1 MARFWPWHFQKQV
14 FIVCFIVVLTIF
26 AFYSYSVYIRELEM
40 IDISSDGHL
49 GKNPTEIT
57 GIDRAHRQAIRHRG
71 VWVFIVNENK
81 HLLFAKRSDHSITC
95 PSTWSVI
102 GEHCHFG
109 ESYYHCAQRCI
120 EEELDIHHS
129 DSLLPMEDGPVLV
142 HLNYGDRIDKQWTQV
157 FLAFVKEKFVAKDD
171 ISEIQSI
178 LWRNFSGAEE
188 WLKECPEGQCRSCN
202 PQEVWKMTQ
211 SNQFSYYYTF
221 LQLTVE
227 YINLAEILLQNI
239 SLASRKQLRV

>member
-1 MARFWPWHFQKQV
+1 MVRLWPIQLQKRVIFV
-14 FIVCFIVVLTIF
+14 FIFVVLTIF

-40 IDISSDGHL
+40 IDISTDGHL
-49 GKNPTEIT
+49 GKNPAEVA

-81 HLLFAKRSDHSITC
+81 HLLFAKRSEHSITC
-95 PSTWSVI
+95 PNAWSVI

-129 DSLLPMEDGPVLV
+129 DSLMPMENGPVLV

-157 FLAFVKEKFVAKDD
+157 FLAVVKEKFVAKDD
-171 ISEIQSI
+171 VSEIESI
-178 LWRNFSGAEE
+178 MWRNFSGAEA
-188 WLKECPEGQCRSCN
+188 WLTECPGGQCRSCN

-211 SNQFSYYYTF
+211 EKQFSYYYTF

-227 YINLAEILLQNI
+227 YINLAEILYQNI
-239 SLASRKQLRV
+239 SHVSENYSRA